1 MSNRRRYAFL
11 AVVALQA
18 LLPLAL
24 IGWNEVALARGTDV
38 VLRTAPVDPVDLF
51 RGRYVELRY
60 DISSLPTNARMGTT
74 VYVPLAKA
82 DGVWRGNRA
91 TTQRPADGVFIR
103 GRVVGPDRIVYGI
116 ETYYADEDEAPRL
129 EREAGDGL
137 FVHVSIEPDG
147 QARIDKVEVR

>member
-1 MSNRRRYAFL
+1 MSTRRRNAFL

-24 IGWNEVALARGTDV
+24 IGWNEVALARGTNV
-38 VLRTAPVDPVDLF
+38 VLRTVPVDPVDLF

-60 DISSLPTNARMGTT
+60 AISSLPTNAPTGTT
-74 VYVPLAKA
+74 IYVPLAEA
-82 DGVWRGNRA
+82 DDVWSGNRA
-91 TTQRPADGVFIR
+91 TTERPADGVSIR

-116 ETYYADEDEAPRL
+116 ETYYADEDEAQRL
-129 EREAGDGL
+129 EREAGDRL
-137 FVHVSIEPDG
+137 LVHVSIEPDG